1 MKKILLL
8 VSFLLSVH
16 MQAQEYYAAKL
27 LFVNGEIMEGKATLP
42 TNKVL
47 INNIKIKKKGS
58 KITTLISSNT
68 IYQVLYTLY
77 NGNKYL
83 FERNKIGITPKA
95 FKKQRIGSSFQNEW
109 FLVTFSHPLIKAY
122 ISTQSYYVNKQ
133 KGILETHSYEGRNII
148 FGTSYFLKR
157 PNEEVPTLM
166 SLSNTRNSKFR
177 EWASVYFKENKALV
191 TRIKNKEFK
200 GSQIYQLAI
209 AYALYQ

>member
-1 MKKILLL
+1 MKNTLFLLC
-8 VSFLLSVH
+8 FLLSIH

-27 LFVNGEIMEGKATLP
+27 LLENGKIIEGKATLP

-47 INNIKIKKKGS
+47 KNNIKIKKDGN
-58 KITTLISSNT
+58 KIASLISSEN
-68 IYQVLYTLY
+68 IYQILYTLY

-83 FERNKIGITPKA
+83 FERNKIGITPKL
-95 FKKQRIGSSFQNEW
+95 FKKQRIGSSFEKEW
-109 FLVTFSHPLIKAY
+109 FLVIYSHPLIKAY
-122 ISTQSYYVNKQ
+122 ISAQSYYVNKQ
-133 KGILETHSYEGRNII
+133 EGVLKTHSYEGRNII

-166 SLSNTRNSKFR
+166 SLSNTQNSKFR

-191 TRIKNKEFK
+191 SRIKNKEFK

>member
-148 FGTSYFLKR
+148 FGTSYLLKR
-157 PNEEVPTLM
+157 PNEEAPTLL
-166 SLSNTRNSKFR
+166 SLSSTTNSKFR
-177 EWASVYFKENKALV
+177 EWASAYFKENTALV
-191 TRIKNKEFK
+191 ARIKNKEFK
-200 GSQIYQLAI
+200 VFQIYQLAI
-209 AYALYQ
+209 AYTLYQ